1 MKSAALQCL
10 KVNGLT
16 VDDMVSRLL
25 RSGKGAK
32 KVLEADGKKYEY
44 HVVGQSV
51 NFELWT
57 SIDGG
62 APIEIGFVSDH

>member
-10 KVNGLT
+10 KKNSYT
-16 VDDMVSRLL
+16 VDDMVSELL

-32 KVLEADGKKYEY
+32 RVLEADSKKYEY
-44 HVVGQSV
+44 HVVGLHV
-51 NFELWT
+51 NFELWCA
-57 SIDGG
+57 INDA